1 MSETLNKGKLGEI
14 GENLV
19 QTKLMQLG
27 LNVINANTIMANYE
41 SVDLICVKP
50 GNKKKVYVQVKTH
63 KGHNFPIG
71 ITLAKCTRDYLEGK
85 IKGPWVFVH
94 ATGEGADMDFHYYV
108 LTKEE
113 MIALSSESNFWYMNK
128 WKPTYRQKPVN
139 PNNLCGIELKWLKGK
154 GENDDYKHE
163 AFINP
168 IKFDSENM
176 WKKI

>member
-71 ITLAKCTRDYLEGK
+71 ITLAKCTIDYLEGK
-85 IKGPWVFVH
+85 LKVH
-94 ATGEGADMDFHYYV
+94 GFCSCHRRRCRYGFP
-108 LTKEE
+108 L
-113 MIALSSESNFWYMNK
+113 
-128 WKPTYRQKPVN
+128 
-139 PNNLCGIELKWLKGK
+139 LCSDKRR
-154 GENDDYKHE
+154 DDCSVIRE
-163 AFINP
+163 
-168 IKFDSENM
+168 
-176 WKKI
+176 